1 MTDIKKLPKSQIEFE
16 LTVEWK
22 NWEKYLDE
30 AANEASEEI
39 KIPGFRP
46 GKAPRNLV
54 EQKVGKAVL
63 LNNAAEK
70 AVKKSYV
77 NFVLELAKKDN
88 LEVIGSPKVEIVEIA
103 EGKDLKFKATVSVMP
118 EIKIDEKYKKEIKKI
133 NKDYKN
139 KPNEVKDDDVD
150 LEIEKL
156 ANSRVKLVTV
166 LREARKNDS
175 VEIDFDV
182 LRDGVPIE
190 NGSSKNHPLVLGR
203 GVFIPGFEENLI
215 GMKEGEEK
223 TFELN
228 FPESYHKKDL
238 AGKPAA
244 FKVKVNLVQ
253 ERQTPEI
260 NDEFVK
266 SLGKFETLEELKKSV
281 REGLE
286 HEQGHAQKDKK
297 REEYIEAIIK
307 SSKVELPEIL
317 VHEETHK
324 MLDEFGYQTEMMGM
338 TIDAYLDKIGKKKSE
353 LEKDWEPQ
361 ATKRVISALALKEI
375 AKAEEIKV
383 EATEVEAEMNKTMAY
398 YKNVKDMEKNIDMER
413 LYNYSKNVLEN
424 EKTFE
429 FFEKL

>member
-1 MTDIKKLPKSQIEFE
+1 MTDVKKLPNSQIEFE
-16 LTVEWK
+16 LVVAWK

-30 AANEASEEI
+30 AAAEASEEI

-54 EQKVGKAVL
+54 EQKVGKATL

-77 NFVLELAKKDN
+77 DYVLELAKEDK

-133 NKDYKN
+133 NGDYKN
-139 KPNEVKDDDVD
+139 KPVEVKNDDVD

-182 LRDGVPIE
+182 LRDGVTIE
-190 NGSSKNHPLVLGR
+190 NGTSKNHPLVLGK
-203 GVFIPGFEENLI
+203 GVFIPGFEENII

-228 FPESYHKKDL
+228 FPESYHQKDL
-238 AGKPAA
+238 AGKPAS
-244 FKVKVNLVQ
+244 FKVRVNLVQ

-266 SLGKFETLEELKKSV
+266 SLGKFETLDELKKSV

-307 SSKVELPEIL
+307 NAKVELPEIL
-317 VHEETHK
+317 VHEEIHK
-324 MLDEFGYQTEMMGM
+324 MLDEFGYQTQMMSM
-338 TIDAYLDKIGKKKSE
+338 TVDQYLEKIGKKKDE

-361 ATKRVISALALKEI
+361 AKKRVISALAIKEI
-375 AKAEEIKV
+375 VQAEEIKV
-383 EATEVEAEMNKTMAY
+383 DAKEVEAEMNKTLTY

-413 LYNYSKNVLEN
+413 LYNYSKNMLES

-429 FFEKL
+429 FLDKL